1 MRGGSLKVSLVREEI
16 RRIKCDDYFCTG
28 MGSVIK
34 QGTCIFLLQRWCDTH
49 TLSSGGK
56 IGSCDGSYGV
66 YSILLYSN
74 SSSSVQAP
82 LAVTPLTLFLQH
94 WSPIA
99 HPLTLL
105 SPLLRPLL
113 YMAWLCS
120 QSSVKQP
127 NPSMIGR
134 QPVHLH
140 RLPVV

>member
-1 MRGGSLKVSLVREEI
+1 MQGGRLQVSPVRAEI
-16 RRIKCDDYFCTG
+16 SRTKCDDYFYTG
-28 MGSVIK
+28 MGSVRKESI
-34 QGTCIFLLQRWCDTH
+34 CIFLLHRWRDTH

-66 YSILLYSN
+66 YSVLLYSN

-82 LAVTPLTLFLQH
+82 LAVTPLTFFLQH

-105 SPLLRPLL
+105 SPLL

-120 QSSVKQP
+120 QSSVKQR

-134 QPVHLH
+134 
-140 RLPVV
+140 

>member
-1 MRGGSLKVSLVREEI
+1 MQGGRLQVSPVRAEI
-16 RRIKCDDYFCTG
+16 SRTKCDDYFYTG
-28 MGSVIK
+28 MGSVRKESI
-34 QGTCIFLLQRWCDTH
+34 CIFLLHRWRDTH

-66 YSILLYSN
+66 YSVFLYSN

-82 LAVTPLTLFLQH
+82 LAVTPLTFFLQH

-105 SPLLRPLL
+105 SPLLSPLL

-120 QSSVKQP
+120 QSSVKQR

-134 QPVHLH
+134 
-140 RLPVV
+140 